1 MVMRKK
7 FSGDFKAKIAMAAFR
22 EDSTISELSS
32 RFGVHPNQI
41 SKWKSQAREGLPTIF
56 AQGRQTSGSGQEKN
70 SEELYRAIGEL
81 KVENDWLKK
90 KLLA

>member
-1 MVMRKK
+1 MVIRKQ
-7 FSGDFKAKIAMAAFR
+7 FSGEFKTKVAMAAFR
-22 EDSTISELSS
+22 EDATISELSG

-41 SKWKSQAREGLPTIF
+41 SKWKSQAREGLATIF
-56 AQGRQTSGSGQEKN
+56 AQGRQSNGMLQEKN
-70 SEELYRAIGEL
+70 NEELYRAIGEL

>member
-7 FSGDFKAKIAMAAFR
+7 FSGDFKAKVALTAFR
-22 EDSTISELSS
+22 EDSTISELSG

-56 AQGRQTSGSGQEKN
+56 SQGRQSNGALQEKN